1 MQSYKKILVALDVGE
16 EAEQVLQAASDLA
29 VSNNAEIEVLHVAD
43 YPVMPY
49 GGWPT
54 GSVTI
59 CSEADIR
66 QAAFAELAP
75 MVEKFGL
82 DKNAIAIDFGRAIDA
97 IVSRAEEIAADLIV
111 IGSHGRYGIK
121 LLLGS
126 TANGVL
132 HHASC
137 DVLAVRI
144 KSLSGDD

>member
-1 MQSYKKILVALDVGE
+1 MESYKKILVALDVGE

-29 VSNNAEIEVLHVAD
+29 TSNNAEIAVLHVAD

-49 GGWPT
+49 GGWPA
-54 GSVTI
+54 GSVVI
-59 CSEADIR
+59 CSEAEIR

-75 MVEKFGL
+75 MVEKVGI
-82 DKNAIAIDFGRAIDA
+82 DKSSITIDFGRAIDVVA
-97 IVSRAEEIAADLIV
+97 SRATEIGADLIV
-111 IGSHGRYGIK
+111 IGSHGRHGIK

-132 HHASC
+132 HHAEC

-144 KSLSGDD
+144 KSL